1 MNDVDLSRASTM
13 SRTSLILGICAI
25 IPFVGGAL
33 GLAALILG
41 IIDLVKIKNKEAG
54 QPGKKFDIT
63 GIVLGVILP
72 CISVIIMFVIV
83 GATVW
88 STFLNFSNLTY

>member
-1 MNDVDLSRASTM
+1 MNNVDLSKASAM

-25 IPFVGGAL
+25 IPFVGWAL
-33 GLAALILG
+33 GLAAIILG

-54 QPGKKFDIT
+54 EPGKKFDIT

-72 CISVIIMFVIV
+72 WVLSMIIIAVV
-83 GATVW
+83 WGAAW
-88 STFLNFSNLTY
+88 GALSNLAY